1 MKYLALLCNLHAE
14 GPSTLAVL
22 RRDGCEGL
30 GALLEYEARD
40 LARLLE
46 WDDGRAERF
55 LREGSELSE
64 RLAEETLEPETVGL
78 TDESPDPDE
87 DEEEEEEDETQEL
100 DSAPMREVL
109 IAWRGLDEREPPPP
123 PTEFVLPR
131 PPEARGPGTVLRAL
145 ALEGLEVDL
154 LRRLGELGVKT
165 AEELAERSPLELS
178 RALGIGLT
186 RVLRLR
192 FLVRRA
198 THEVART
205 S

>member
-14 GPSTLAVL
+14 GPATLALL

-30 GALLEYEARD
+30 AALLEYEARD

-46 WDDGRAERF
+46 WDETRAERF
-55 LREGSELSE
+55 LREGGELSE
-64 RLAEETLEPETVGL
+64 RMSEDILEPEAAGPS
-78 TDESPDPDE
+78 DEPEAD
-87 DEEEEEEDETQEL
+87 DEEESEEEEHEL

-109 IAWRGLDEREPPPP
+109 IAWRGLDEREPPQPP
-123 PTEFVLPR
+123 AEFVLPR
-131 PPEARGPGTVLRAL
+131 PAETRAPGTVLRAL

-165 AEELAERSPLELS
+165 AEDLAERSPLELS

-186 RVLRLR
+186 RVLHLC

-198 THEVART
+198 THAAART